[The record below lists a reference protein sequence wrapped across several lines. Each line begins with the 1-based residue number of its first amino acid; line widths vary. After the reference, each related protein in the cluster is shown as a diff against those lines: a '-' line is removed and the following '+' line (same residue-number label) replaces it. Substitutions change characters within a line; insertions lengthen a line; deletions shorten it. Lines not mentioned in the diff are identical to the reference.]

1 MRIVSQDGTIDLPYD
16 HIVLKVS
23 QDELIAFYGSERFV
37 LGTFETNRDAK
48 EALIEIVYAAI
59 NDGVGIFR
67 MDKVKKND
75 AEQ

>member
-1 MRIVSQDGTIDLPYD
+1 MRIISQDGTIDLPYEC
-16 HIVLKVS
+16 IALKAS
-23 QDELIAFYGSERFV
+23 QDDLVAFYGSERFV

-48 EALIEIVYAAI
+48 DALIEIVYAAI

-67 MDKVKKND
+67 MDKVKESY